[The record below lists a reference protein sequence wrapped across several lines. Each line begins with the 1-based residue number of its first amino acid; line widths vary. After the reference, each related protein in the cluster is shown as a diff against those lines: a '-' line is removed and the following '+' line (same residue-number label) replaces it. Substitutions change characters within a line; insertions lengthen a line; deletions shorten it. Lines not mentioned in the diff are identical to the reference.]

1 MSDTAQSIG
10 RASGAGIGWGVL
22 TLILGIL
29 AIAAPL
35 LSGIAVSTMIGILVF
50 IAGVSQLIWAFG
62 ASSFGK
68 GVLTF
73 LFGGISIVAGVLFVA
88 RPLLGLATI
97 TFLLVFYF
105 VADGIS
111 NIISAFTV
119 RPAAGW
125 GFMVFGGIVSLL
137 LGFLIWRQWPLSG
150 AWAVGVLVGIRL
162 IFSGWGM
169 IMLGAMGRAATKEM
183 G

>member
-1 MSDTAQSIG
+1 MNDTAQSIR

-22 TLILGIL
+22 TLVLGIL

-35 LSGIAVSTMIGILVF
+35 VSGIAVSTMIGFLVF
-50 IAGVSQLIWAFG
+50 IAGVFQLIWAFG

-73 LFGGISIVAGVLFVA
+73 LFGGISIVAGVMFVA

-97 TFLLVFYF
+97 TFLLVLYF

-111 NIISAFTV
+111 DIISAFAV

-169 IMLGAMGRAATKEM
+169 IMLGTMGRAAAKEL

>member
-1 MSDTAQSIG
+1 MSDTVQSI
-10 RASGAGIGWGVL
+10 RQASGASIGWGAL

-35 LSGIAVSTMIGILVF
+35 VSGIAVSTMIGILVL
-50 IAGVSQLIWAFG
+50 IAGVFQLIWAFG
-62 ASSFGK
+62 APSLGK

-73 LFGGISIVAGVLFVA
+73 LFGGISIVAGVMFVA

-97 TFLLVFYF
+97 TFLLVLYF

-111 NIISAFTV
+111 DIISAFAV

-169 IMLGAMGRAATKEM
+169 IMLGTMGRAAAKEL